1 MGVAEDGRKGMK
13 KRGESGKNAAKCVKI
28 DKNT

>member
-1 MGVAEDGRKGMK
+1 MGVVVDGGKGMK
-13 KRGESGKNAAKCVKI
+13 KRGESGKNATKCVKI